1 MTEPRNRG
9 TSLELTSLTSDE
21 TITTDEDVLSLKTL
35 NLQLSEKQV
44 SPNEVNKLEL
54 QVPLTSSQSY
64 FRSKEDIPAVFRD
77 ESSNRYTLFPIRHK
91 EIWQLYKKHQAAFW
105 TAEEI
110 DLEQDIRDW
119 RKLKPQERHF
129 LTRVLAFFAASDGIV
144 LENLIERFC
153 VDVQLAE
160 SRCFYAFQAAI
171 ENVHAETY
179 SLLIDTYVTDSEEK
193 QFLFRAIDNI
203 PCVQRKAQWALKWIS
218 TDAPFVQR
226 LVAFAAVEGIFF
238 SGSFC
243 AVFWMKKRGLMP
255 GLTFSNELIARDEA
269 LHCEHACLLYSMLPQ
284 NDRLEEDVIRD
295 IIVNAVDC
303 EKEFVCDALSVDLI
317 GMNDRLMS
325 EYIEYVADRLLLSL
339 GHGKLYET
347 ENPFDWME
355 LISLQGKSN
364 FFEKRVAEYRKANV
378 DVEGISIGDGIEIAG
393 QNQFRLDLD
402 F

>member
-1 MTEPRNRG
+1 MVHLRNRG
-9 TSLELTSLTSDE
+9 TSVELASLTSDE
-21 TITTDEDVLSLKTL
+21 TITAHEDIASLKTF
-35 NLQLSEKQV
+35 NLQLSDKQV
-44 SPNEVNKLEL
+44 LPN
-54 QVPLTSSQSY
+54 QVHESDVKVPVTASHSDFSN
-64 FRSKEDIPAVFRD
+64 KEDIPAVFRD
-77 ESSNRYTLFPIRHK
+77 DSTNRYTLFPIRHK

-119 RKLKPQERHF
+119 RKLKAQERHF

-160 SRCFYAFQAAI
+160 SRCFYSFQAAI

-179 SLLIDTYVTDSEEK
+179 SLLIDTYVTDNEEK
-193 QFLFRAIDNI
+193 QFLFRAIENI

-284 NDRLEEDVIRD
+284 KKRLDDDVIRD
-295 IIVNAVDC
+295 IITNAVGC
-303 EKEFVCDALSVDLI
+303 EKEFICVALSVDLI
-317 GMNDRLMS
+317 GMNSKLMS

-339 GHGKLYET
+339 GHTKLYRT
-347 ENPFDWME
+347 NNPFDWME

-378 DVEGISIGDGIEIAG
+378 DIEGVSIGNGVGVGG